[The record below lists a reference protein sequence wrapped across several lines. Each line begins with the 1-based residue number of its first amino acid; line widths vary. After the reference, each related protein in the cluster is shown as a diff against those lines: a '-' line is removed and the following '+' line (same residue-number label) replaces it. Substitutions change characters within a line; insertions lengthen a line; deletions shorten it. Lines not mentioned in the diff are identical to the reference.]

1 MLLPFL
7 RPHPPV
13 LRALRSD
20 KAEQCAALH
29 AASFAHAWSTSEFE
43 ALLSSKTTIGGAAVD
58 AASDELRG
66 FALSRIAADEAE
78 ILTLAV
84 HAAFRNRGLGRAL
97 LSDTLARLTAAHV
110 RSLFLE
116 VEGANRPAIALYTR
130 MGFREVGRRSGYYR
144 KPDGATEAALVLRKD
159 LA

>member
-1 MLLPFL
+1 MLLPFRKPNL
-7 RPHPPV
+7 PV

-29 AASFAHAWSTSEFE
+29 AAAFAHAWSTAEFE
-43 ALLSSKTTIGGAAVD
+43 ALLASKTTLGGAAVD
-58 AASDELRG
+58 AASEELRG

-78 ILTLAV
+78 VLTIAV
-84 HAAFRNRGLGRAL
+84 HAAFRNRGIGRAL
-97 LSDTLARLTAAHV
+97 LSDTLARLAGAHV

-116 VEGANRPAIALYTR
+116 VEGANRPAIALYAR

>member
-1 MLLPFL
+1 
-7 RPHPPV
+7 

-29 AASFAHAWSTSEFE
+29 AAAFAHAWSAAEFE

-58 AASDELRG
+58 PASDDLRG

-78 ILTLAV
+78 ILTIAV
-84 HAAFRNRGLGRAL
+84 HAAFRNRGIGRAL
-97 LSDTLARLTAAHV
+97 LTDMLARLTTAHV

-116 VEGANRPAIALYTR
+116 VEGANRPAIALYAR
-130 MGFREVGRRSGYYR
+130 LGFREVGRRSGYYR
-144 KPDGATEAALVLRKD
+144 KPGGAAEAALVLRKD
-159 LA
+159 LS